1 MKLNAPK
8 KNTWLIAVILGV
20 VGIVASFVKQKS
32 DSGGLLN
39 DGCQILNASINTYSL
54 LNFQINFKIK

>member
-20 VGIVASFVKQKS
+20 VGIVASFVTIPYISAYAGYLVMAGFGILAVSTFLK
-32 DSGGLLN
+32 GL
-39 DGCQILNASINTYSL
+39 
-54 LNFQINFKIK
+54 

>member
-20 VGIVASFVKQKS
+20 VDIVASYVTIPYIS
-32 DSGGLLN
+32 AYSGYLVMAGFGILALATFLKGL
-39 DGCQILNASINTYSL
+39 
-54 LNFQINFKIK
+54 